1 SEKKRRRTAGAA
13 GVSTL
18 STTSDQRPREWKA
31 VTRGM
36 MKKVSRLEFAAA
48 STKIVT
54 TVSSAVVRRLLK
66 PLSELFGIKAIVEAN
81 DKLKA
86 MAESKSSKCSSS
98 GASAQRSPVEVSDL
112 ICHLGQRI
120 VTEIKGAMLEAIRS
134 TASGRRAS
142 CSVSASSPAGG
153 PVSQIDDLSI
163 TCTNE
168 ICERILALYH
178 STQLHRSGGETTSV
192 MSVKSLLEFQK
203 LMKGL
208 EKVVSVSRSS
218 SWVTVSTT
226 SVSMTPEVKT
236 PGCASSAPQSV
247 SPFSEQFM
255 SIASEVVSEV
265 LLSTEEKLAAS
276 VSSKTSVAASSE
288 TEPNFLMEL
297 AKSTATEIL
306 QNLFCI
312 LVSCSDADQ
321 SGPEDEQKFLSFAQK
336 IHMDI
341 HKRVFTFISERQQAV
356 SEKSKTLLDACTETD
371 AELDG
376 ITKNVQRSAAA
387 EQFLDK
393 ATQAVSDILVKRLT
407 SQISSGLI
415 STKGS
420 GSNTA
425 TSSTS
430 VDLNRVFSGSVNKM
444 IGITDT
450 ENGSEARVGE
460 AQVSDADASSAPYT
474 KSSSVFSTQLQ
485 SLSGLE
491 ESVLD
496 AEREPLPSV
505 QKSQYVPLHLFTVVR
520 DQLKAFFTSFSKSA
534 ADDKGTDRS
543 AHSES
548 QEDCVVPIH
557 IDEEGSVHELD
568 VGRSLSDSVLVRRN
582 SMLRSV
588 QFPSWLVYR
597 FVEESTQALLQNVLN
612 IGASDGHDGRSLHTA
627 EGQEKKKRPRVR
639 FIVKTSRR
647 VVVKRPKQ
655 KKKRHRV
662 PLPQGDQPSTSAF
675 ARLHKDSRG
684 ESKAS
689 RSIFK
694 NTRRAL
700 GRIFS
705 NISKTFTGI
714 FKKTTPET
722 RQSRPVSGDR

>member
-1 SEKKRRRTAGAA
+1 
-13 GVSTL
+13 
-18 STTSDQRPREWKA
+18 
-31 VTRGM
+31 
-36 MKKVSRLEFAAA
+36 VSRLQFAAV

-54 TVSSAVVRRLLK
+54 TVSSAVIHRLLK
-66 PLSELFGIKAIVEAN
+66 PLSELFGIEAIVEAN
-81 DKLKA
+81 DKLKE
-86 MAESKSSKCSSS
+86 MAESKLSKCSAS
-98 GASAQRSPVEVSDL
+98 GASAQRSPMEASDF
-112 ICHLGQRI
+112 ICDLAQRI
-120 VTEIKGAMLEAIRS
+120 ITEVKGAMLEAIRS
-134 TASGRRAS
+134 TGSGSS
-142 CSVSASSPAGG
+142 CSESASSPAE
-153 PVSQIDDLSI
+153 DSI
-163 TCTNE
+163 TQLDGLSNACTNE
-168 ICERILALYH
+168 ICDKVLDLYH
-178 STQLHRSGGETTSV
+178 SQELERSGGATNQKSE
-192 MSVKSLLEFQK
+192 MSLKSHQEVHGII
-203 LMKGL
+203 KGL
-208 EKVVSVSRSS
+208 EEVVSISRSS
-218 SWVTVSTT
+218 TSFNVSSNSDLVST
-226 SVSMTPEVKT
+226 MTEVT
-236 PGCASSAPQSV
+236 PDSTSSAVQSV
-247 SPFSEQFM
+247 RSFSDQFM
-255 SIASEVVSEV
+255 SIA
-265 LLSTEEKLAAS
+265 
-276 VSSKTSVAASSE
+276 
-288 TEPNFLMEL
+288 
-297 AKSTATEIL
+297 I
-306 QNLFCI
+306 
-312 LVSCSDADQ
+312 
-321 SGPEDEQKFLSFAQK
+321 
-336 IHMDI
+336 
-341 HKRVFTFISERQQAV
+341 
-356 SEKSKTLLDACTETD
+356 
-371 AELDG
+371 
-376 ITKNVQRSAAA
+376 SAAA

-393 ATQAVSDILVKRLT
+393 ATQVASDILVKRLT

-415 STKGS
+415 ITKGS

-425 TSSTS
+425 TSTTS
-430 VDLNRVFSGSVNKM
+430 VDLNRVVSGSVNKM

-450 ENGSEARVGE
+450 ENGSEAWVGE

-496 AEREPLPSV
+496 VEREPLPSV

-597 FVEESTQALLQNVLN
+597 FVKESTQALLQNVLN

-655 KKKRHRV
+655 KKKRRRV
-662 PLPQGDQPSTSAF
+662 PLPQGDRPSTSAS
-675 ARLHKDSRG
+675 ARLHEDSRG

-714 FKKTTPET
+714 FKKNTPET